1 MATAALERTI
11 RAQKPT
17 IRLYESLGDVGD
29 GRKLCRFSG
38 CLEIDASIVTSSSTT
53 TANDPSRSSTAGP
66 YHSHRRS
73 RSEFITRFHAFQLS
87 FESPFSNPPFHDVNF
102 TGVEHRQSSLVSFG
116 QRQTVAGTFIL
127 ICPFTIDVP
136 QDLFPVDAQAWTY
149 TVRAATWF
157 KMASIRASEPARI
170 FSSSP
175 SYASFTIQNF
185 SNNLRQH
192 PRTLDSVMDDMDR
205 MDLSRSVHRSDGDSA
220 WF

>member
-1 MATAALERTI
+1 MATAAVQRTI
-11 RAQKPT
+11 SAQKPT

-29 GRKLCRFSG
+29 GRTSCHFSG
-38 CLEIDASIVTSSSTT
+38 CLEIDASIATSSSSTGS
-53 TANDPSRSSTAGP
+53 DPSRSSIDP
-66 YHSHRRS
+66 YTNHRRS

-102 TGVEHRQSSLVSFG
+102 TGVEHRQSSFISFG
-116 QRQTVAGTFIL
+116 QRQSVAGTFIL
-127 ICPFTIDVP
+127 ICPFSIEVP
-136 QDLFPVDAQAWTY
+136 RDLFPVDAQAWTY
-149 TVRAATWF
+149 TIRAATWF
-157 KMASIRASEPARI
+157 KMTNIRSSESSKI

-185 SNNLRQH
+185 SNNPRQH
-192 PRTLDSVMDDMDR
+192 AQTLDSVMDDMDR